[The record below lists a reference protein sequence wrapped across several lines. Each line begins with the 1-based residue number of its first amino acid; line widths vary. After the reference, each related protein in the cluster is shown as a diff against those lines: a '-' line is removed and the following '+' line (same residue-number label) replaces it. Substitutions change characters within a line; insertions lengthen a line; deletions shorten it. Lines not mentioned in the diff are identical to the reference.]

1 MDKRNRLAI
10 LGIALVFVI
19 LALIIGISYL
29 RWAKG
34 RQASNDASSVPTSSQ
49 VSAPSSS
56 AVEETPKSE
65 FKEILFDTEPTMYG
79 RSDYFSIDRMKM
91 LKEMQLDYLQL
102 EPLVDE
108 VGLPVRYY
116 LGHQIYQSQANGGQ
130 YILSG
135 ETVLPISGEGDN
147 DAYGFI
153 REEETGRLY
162 HMFGN
167 EHDLQNFLDSWDAGQ
182 KILNGEA
189 DARENAIILDG
200 RLTDYHYDI
209 EQGQICFDLS
219 KVAPLIS
226 NATVYDST
234 MGYIDV
240 YVNDC
245 TFVRVPTTMANPMMQ
260 ENLEISGARFRFK
273 SWNGEDFECW
283 GPVLDASEPLI
294 TAKDASMMFGWRFYT
309 DGQTLS
315 IVTDPLNVTDLAA
328 IRENGDLGLRIVLE
342 ADDRGEK
349 VIRAYDSQ
357 GNTVWEK
364 PFEETL
370 AITDEASESESASE
384 SIAAESALQAEKGND
399 SI

>member
-1 MDKRNRLAI
+1 MNKTNRLAI

-34 RQASNDASSVPTSSQ
+34 RQTPDDVSSAPISSQ

-56 AVEETPKSE
+56 AVEEAPKSE

-79 RSDYFSIDRMKM
+79 RSDYFSVDRMKM

-108 VGLPVRYY
+108 AGLPVRYY

-189 DARENAIILDG
+189 DAGENAIILDG
-200 RLTDYHYDI
+200 RLTDCQYSI
-209 EQGQICFDLS
+209 EQGQFRFDLS
-219 KVAPLIS
+219 KIAPLIS
-226 NATVYDST
+226 NATMYDST

-260 ENLEISGARFRFK
+260 ENLEISGGRFKFK

-342 ADDRGEK
+342 VDDQGSK

-370 AITDEASESESASE
+370 ATAGETSENEPDSESTSTEPVLQVEES
-384 SIAAESALQAEKGND
+384 SI
-399 SI
+399 I